1 MAIPHLTHNEMM
13 PLLSLRMSY
22 PIEFNTNQTA
32 FFQSEMVRY
41 IKQKRVWRVSIMGE
55 VRGGKSE
62 VGSTCCFWYVKVWN
76 HFYNLGFFKKI
87 DLFKE
92 GRFKPHKL
100 TFEMNFLCDNQQ
112 IYKERLKKE
121 HKKKTLRW
129 GQIWQIDEAKKSE
142 GGVGSISDIIE
153 TTNLNNII
161 AKFNQSEIWIQPER
175 FETHNCPYGLK
186 VVKKDE
192 KNRVNW
198 CLLFKIEA
206 EPNGA
211 IVYKFLG
218 WVCVPM
224 HSDEKF
230 RDEYN
235 EEKNEWIAKE
245 LSGRA
250 DERMKKR
257 SKCAEML
264 VKKYPKFFS
273 FKDNNKG
280 FKYSQ
285 GEQLQLL
292 NRLIIK
298 NKINTN
304 FNEMEKYY
312 IIIDARMI
320 AEVDAGVER

>member
-1 MAIPHLTHNEMM
+1 
-13 PLLSLRMSY
+13 
-22 PIEFNTNQTA
+22 
-32 FFQSEMVRY
+32 
-41 IKQKRVWRVSIMGE
+41 
-55 VRGGKSE
+55 
-62 VGSTCCFWYVKVWN
+62 
-76 HFYNLGFFKKI
+76 
-87 DLFKE
+87 
-92 GRFKPHKL
+92 
-100 TFEMNFLCDNQQ
+100 
-112 IYKERLKKE
+112 
-121 HKKKTLRW
+121 
-129 GQIWQIDEAKKSE
+129 
-142 GGVGSISDIIE
+142 
-153 TTNLNNII
+153 
-161 AKFNQSEIWIQPER
+161 
-175 FETHNCPYGLK
+175 
-186 VVKKDE
+186 
-192 KNRVNW
+192 
-198 CLLFKIEA
+198 
-206 EPNGA
+206 
-211 IVYKFLG
+211 
-218 WVCVPM
+218 M